1 MLSFGTACYGRPS
14 ASLGLAPRKGT
25 TMRKQIMQ
33 HTRNESVL
41 RPPWLDVASLAQVE
55 LTSEDPASPI
65 DAALLPHTPPGWR
78 AAHPGEQVIRLVF
91 DRPQSLH
98 HLRLVFAE
106 AQQARTQEFVVRWS
120 ADGGQSYRDVVRQQY
135 TFSPPGTVHEVE
147 DYQVRLDDVTHVE
160 LRIIPNIQGGE
171 ACATLQELRLR

>member
-1 MLSFGTACYGRPS
+1 
-14 ASLGLAPRKGT
+14 
-25 TMRKQIMQ
+25 MRKRMIQ
-33 HTRNESVL
+33 HTRDESSL
-41 RPPWLDVASLAQVE
+41 RQPWLDVASLAQVE

-65 DAALLPHTPPGWR
+65 DAALLPYTPPGWR

-120 ADGGQSYRDVVRQQY
+120 ADGGQSYREAVRQQY

-147 DYQVRLDDVTHVE
+147 DYQVLLDDVTHVE
-160 LRIIPNIQGGE
+160 LRIVPDIQGGD
-171 ACATLQELRLR
+171 ACATLQEMRLR